1 MQQRDLAYR
10 FYVTDTLQILCE
22 NSAKQS
28 GGKMIK
34 ARFCDLLQRRSEK
47 SQDTR
52 TGDEIAADILS
63 RLRGG
68 DCNG

>member
-1 MQQRDLAYR
+1 
-10 FYVTDTLQILCE
+10 
-22 NSAKQS
+22 
-28 GGKMIK
+28 MIK

-52 TGDEIAADILS
+52 TGDEIAADIVA
-63 RLRGG
+63 RLKGG

>member
-1 MQQRDLAYR
+1 M
-10 FYVTDTLQILCE
+10 CE

-34 ARFCDLLQRRSEK
+34 ARFCDLLQRRAEK
-47 SQDTR
+47 PQDTR
-52 TGDEIAADILS
+52 TGNEIAADIVA

-68 DCNG
+68 DGNG